1 MSDIASHSHSNQEI
15 VAIEAIEEKVNSI
28 WSLRFARLIRDKA
41 AIIGALTLLILIV
54 ISYLSPLLTYVVGLD
69 GSTTDLLKRFDPP
82 SAEHW
87 LGNDEAG
94 RDVFFRLLEG
104 GKTSL
109 SIGILGALGC
119 TLIGTLI
126 GASAGY
132 FRGQVDMILMRFT
145 DFMISL
151 PSLPLLIILA
161 AIDLSKLGVPQSFIN
176 SGAAGY
182 WRIIIIVTLLGWT
195 GVARLVRASTMSLV
209 EREFVLSARA
219 QGASSVWILWKHI
232 LPNAISPV
240 IVATTLAMGRIML
253 TESGLSFLGV
263 GIQPPLTSWGSML
276 TNAQEM
282 MVSNPELA
290 IYPGAMIFLTVIAI
304 NFLGDGLQ
312 SAFDPRTDPR

>member
-54 ISYLSPLLTYVVGLD
+54 ISYLSPLLTYIVGLD

-182 WRIIIIVTLLGWT
+182 WRIIFIVTLLGWT

>member
-1 MSDIASHSHSNQEI
+1 MSEIASHSHSNQKI
-15 VAIEAIEEKVNSI
+15 VAMEAIEEKVNSI
-28 WSLRFARLIRDKA
+28 WSLRFARLIKDKA

>member
-1 MSDIASHSHSNQEI
+1 MSEIASHSHSNQKI
-15 VAIEAIEEKVNSI
+15 VAMEAIEEKVNSI